1 MTTNTPT
8 AQTVEATVTGEEPA
22 STTIALALE
31 DASSERGQRPPL
43 FDSID
48 AEALDNL
55 VTSGRES
62 DLAVSFTHAG
72 HRITVDPDGTVTVA
86 PERR

>member
-1 MTTNTPT
+1 MTTSTPT
-8 AQTVEATVTGEEPA
+8 AQTVQATVTGEEPA

-31 DASSERGQRPPL
+31 DASSERAQLPPL

-48 AEALDNL
+48 AEALDKL

-62 DLAVSFTHAG
+62 DLTVSFTHAG
-72 HRITVDPDGTVTVA
+72 HRITVDPDGTVTVTEA
-86 PERR
+86 RR

>member
-1 MTTNTPT
+1 MTTSTPT
-8 AQTVEATVTGEEPA
+8 TKTVEATVTGDEPA
-22 STTIALALE
+22 STTIALALQ
-31 DASSERGQRPPL
+31 DASSERAPLPPL

-48 AEALDNL
+48 AGALDKL

-72 HRITVDPDGTVTVA
+72 HRITVDPDGTITVA